1 MIFFMNLPWGIV
13 MPIHLVKCT
22 KLITLYAFFNLVANV
37 QILPRHFLPVFVME
51 WCLRSSDTLSPCNCP
66 VFFWG
71 GEYFLYLGAFKKKIN
86 KIGPCL
92 LYFKNI
98 LKILFFGGR
107 KRPVGTWWVNT

>member
-1 MIFFMNLPWGIV
+1 MNLPWGIV
-13 MPIHLVKCT
+13 IPIHLVKCT

-71 GEYFLYLGAFKKKIN
+71 GEYLVYLGAFKKKIN